1 VVEIPFDQQQNY
13 IATSE
18 DVEFSNTESSQ
29 ASDNEE
35 LALHF

>member
-1 VVEIPFDQQQNY
+1 VEIPFDQQQNY
-13 IATSE
+13 IAINE

-35 LALHF
+35 LALPF